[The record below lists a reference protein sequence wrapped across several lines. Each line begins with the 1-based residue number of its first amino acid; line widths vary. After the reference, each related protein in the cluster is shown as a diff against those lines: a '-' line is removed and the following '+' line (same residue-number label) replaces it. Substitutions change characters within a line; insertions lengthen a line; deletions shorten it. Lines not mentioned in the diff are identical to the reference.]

1 MITINIVERSLSV
14 NLSDEIINARL
25 ASLKPFEPKIKK
37 GYLAR
42 YSQMV
47 TSANTGAILKS
58 PVSCEPK

>member
-1 MITINIVERSLSV
+1 VDLT
-14 NLSDEIINARL
+14 DEAI
-25 ASLKPFEPKIKK
+25 ASRIAALPDFQPKIKK

-47 TSANTGAILKS
+47 TSASTGAILKT